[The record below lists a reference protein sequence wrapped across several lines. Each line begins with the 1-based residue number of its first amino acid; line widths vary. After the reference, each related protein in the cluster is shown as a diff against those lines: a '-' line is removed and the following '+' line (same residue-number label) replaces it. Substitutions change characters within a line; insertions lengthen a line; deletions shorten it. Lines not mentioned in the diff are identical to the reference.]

1 MKLKAVIAENFEWK
15 PIIYLSYITS
25 WKTFNTRGSVMQAI
39 ANVSFHMIYINVS
52 YGMGI

>member
-15 PIIYLSYITS
+15 PIKYLPNITS
-25 WKTFNTRGSVMQAI
+25 WKAFNALLSVMKAI
-39 ANVSFHMIYINVS
+39 IIVSFHMIYIIIS